1 MTEGGMTVPHGQRP
15 DVDGGGRVAL
25 LGAIVFAL
33 GSALYLGSPSLSG
46 TNLIGFLCF
55 PIVLWRVFSGSTSV
69 VAVPAVLGFSL
80 LLLLA
85 CVSAVAYPAPEN
97 SRLLRGVV
105 VAIVASWGGA
115 MMLSTAP
122 ATLHRAVLSVLVI
135 ATIYAALQASYVLV
149 GRGIDPRLEEQLV
162 ESLNT
167 GVLNIGLP
175 SFFGNSNNFS
185 VFAGLVL
192 VYLGV
197 SRRRTHWGWTLL
209 TLGCIVA
216 SGSRTVFV
224 LSALWLQ
231 LLVMLRSGV
240 KGGLFA
246 SVLVVCVVVAVA
258 TLQGES
264 GIYVIDRTYFAAA
277 ELIAGDVEAGSS
289 LDMRGQ
295 SHLYFLEHYGNF
307 MFGSFD
313 ASEPFASFRNAEFDD
328 ALVRVNPHSFLIE
341 LHALFGVFGLAVL
354 VLLSLSLFVS
364 LWRQVGGVLAVG
376 AGAAILFYSAV
387 PSSILQFHLFFTF
400 ATLIALGGAGVAVRP
415 VPVVDTK
422 EPG

>member
-1 MTEGGMTVPHGQRP
+1 MTVPRSLRSGA
-15 DVDGGGRVAL
+15 DGEGLLAL
-25 LGAIVFAL
+25 TGAIVFAL

-46 TNLIGFLCF
+46 TNLIAFVCF
-55 PIVLWRVFSGSTSV
+55 PLVLWRVLTGPTSV
-69 VAVPAVLGFSL
+69 VAVPAVIGFSL

-85 CVSAVAYPAPEN
+85 GVSAVGFPAPEN
-97 SRLLRGVV
+97 ARLLRGVV

-115 MMLSTAP
+115 TMLRTAP

-135 ATIYAALQASYVLV
+135 AAAVAALQASYVLL

-162 ESLNT
+162 DSLNT

-192 VYLGV
+192 LYLGV
-197 SRRRTHWGWTLL
+197 SRRRTHWGWYLL
-209 TLGCIVA
+209 TLACIVA

-231 LLVMLRSGV
+231 ILLMLR
-240 KGGLFA
+240 GGLTGTVFGSILVA
-246 SVLVVCVVVAVA
+246 SVVLAVA
-258 TLQGES
+258 ALQGES
-264 GIYVIDRTYFAAA
+264 GIYVIDRTYFAAS
-277 ELIAGDVEAGSS
+277 ELFSGNIEAGSS

-307 MFGSFD
+307 TFGSFD
-313 ASEPFASFRNAEFDD
+313 ASKPFASFRNAEFDD
-328 ALVRVNPHSFLIE
+328 ALVRINPHSFLIE
-341 LHALFGVFGLAVL
+341 VHALFGVFGLAVFA
-354 VLLSLSLFVS
+354 LLSLSLFAS
-364 LWRQVGGVLAVG
+364 LWRRVGGILAVG
-376 AGAAILFYSAV
+376 AAAAILFYSSV
-387 PSSILQFHLFFTF
+387 PSSILQFHLFFTLV
-400 ATLIALGGAGVAVRP
+400 TVVALGGAEVGVRP
-415 VPVVDTK
+415 VPVDDTK